1 MALSSVERTL
11 VRLSVAIALGNW
23 QALREIR
30 QGAAPGQPD
39 RRWREALLQAHLFAG
54 FPRVVEAFGVLES
67 VGGLGTPDD
76 EEARTDGDR
85 FPEGRALFDRVYGPQ
100 AASVRDALER
110 FHPVL
115 ARWIEG
121 HAYGRVL
128 ARGGLAPAQRE
139 ILAVACLAAL
149 GQDRQLASHARG
161 AVHVGAS
168 ARALR
173 DALDAVH
180 DLVDAET
187 LRHAH
192 KVLDR
197 FAPLPAPDGAALPG
211 RDR

>member
-1 MALSSVERTL
+1 MALTPVERTL

-23 QALREIR
+23 HALRQIR
-30 QGAAPGQPD
+30 LGAAAGQPD

-54 FPRVVEAFGVLES
+54 FPRVVEACGVLES
-67 VGGLGTPDD
+67 AGGLGVPDD
-76 EEARTDGDR
+76 DEAHTDGDR
-85 FPEGRALFDRVYGPQ
+85 FPEGRALFDRVYGQQ
-100 AASVRDALER
+100 ADGVRGALER

-128 ARGGLAPAQRE
+128 ARGGLTPAQRE
-139 ILAVACLAAL
+139 VLAVACLAAL

-173 DALDAVH
+173 DALDAVG

-187 LRHAH
+187 LRRAH
-192 KVLDR
+192 KVLER
-197 FAPLPAPDGAALPG
+197 FAPLPDPGGAPVRG
-211 RDR
+211 RD